1 MRYLAILFAGIGM
14 LGCAHQTTTTSGARD
29 DLGKEFVNAVAP
41 QSLRV
46 VESSRSDCP
55 RSANAVKAA
64 TWKVQVKAANACVLS
79 GQWNMVESLGNQ
91 LAQTHHL
98 GPWGAYYLGLAA
110 EHRNDLGRAAWMNE
124 LALKKA
130 PKNGLLIFQQGR
142 LQWLSRDQ
150 AAALKSFQAAIEAD
164 PRLTDAHM
172 ILGQQA
178 LLNNDLKTAA
188 TRFQS
193 AVSIEPRHLPA
204 LLGVAE
210 VAMKGKDSK
219 VAGEALAQAIFHH
232 PGSFR
237 ARLKQAQVFEI
248 LEKNFPQALEAY
260 KRMRGMEKEKK
271 LDAQVDFDLEG
282 KIRQLEGAVKE
293 VSPNQLSQRDPAE
306 DKKVEK

>member
-1 MRYLAILFAGIGM
+1 MKKLIFITACLGLI
-14 LGCAHQTTTTSGARD
+14 GCAHQPTTKTTAGD
-29 DLGKEFVNAVAP
+29 DLGKEFVSPVVP
-41 QSLRV
+41 QSLRM
-46 VESSRSDCP
+46 VETRRGDCP
-55 RSANAVKAA
+55 RSINAVKASG
-64 TWKVQVKAANACVLS
+64 WKVQVQAANACVRS
-79 GQWNMVESLGNQ
+79 GQWSMVEDLGNQ
-91 LAQTHHL
+91 LAQAHHL
-98 GPWGAYYLGLAA
+98 GPWGAYYLSLAA

-130 PKNGLLIFQQGR
+130 PKNGLLLFQQGR
-142 LQWLSRDQ
+142 LQWLARDQ
-150 AAALKSFQAAIEAD
+150 VAALKSFQAAIDAD
-164 PRLTDAHM
+164 ARLTEAHM

-178 LLNNDLKTAA
+178 FLNNDLKTAA
-188 TRFQS
+188 IRFQS
-193 AVSIEPRHLPA
+193 AVSNEPRHLPA

-248 LEKNFPQALEAY
+248 LEKNFPMALEAY
-260 KRMRGMEKEKK
+260 KRMRGLEKERK
-271 LDAQVDFDLEG
+271 LDARVDFDLDG

-306 DKKVEK
+306 EKKVQK